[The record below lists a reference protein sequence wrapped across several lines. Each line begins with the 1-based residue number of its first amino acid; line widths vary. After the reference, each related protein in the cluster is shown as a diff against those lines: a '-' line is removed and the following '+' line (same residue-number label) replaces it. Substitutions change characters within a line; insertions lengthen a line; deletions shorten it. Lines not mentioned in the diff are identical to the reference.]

1 MSAEDAAV
9 RWGLPP
15 GFIPARFPIADDVK
29 ELIRDML
36 QAGEPV
42 IVTLT
47 NEGNSI
53 SLVATPQR
61 VFSIRSGMGAG
72 VTGYTVR
79 EFPWEGITDLR
90 LQASALNVKIS
101 IHFKSSDGRTVAVG
115 RRAAFGKPAVDNLT
129 PFETNAGT
137 QVFEAIHSVWH
148 YKKNIPQADE
158 DLL

>member
-15 GFIPARFPIADDVK
+15 GFTPARFPIADDVK
-29 ELIRDML
+29 DLIRDML
-36 QAGEPV
+36 EQGEPV
-42 IVTLT
+42 IVTLS

-53 SLVATPQR
+53 SLVATSQR
-61 VFSIRSGMGAG
+61 VFSIRSGLVAG

-79 EFPWEGITDLR
+79 EFPWEGISDLR

-129 PFETNAGT
+129 PFETHAGT
-137 QVFEAIHSVWH
+137 QAFEAIHAVWH
-148 YKKNIPQADE
+148 YKKNTVPTE
-158 DLL
+158 EPLL